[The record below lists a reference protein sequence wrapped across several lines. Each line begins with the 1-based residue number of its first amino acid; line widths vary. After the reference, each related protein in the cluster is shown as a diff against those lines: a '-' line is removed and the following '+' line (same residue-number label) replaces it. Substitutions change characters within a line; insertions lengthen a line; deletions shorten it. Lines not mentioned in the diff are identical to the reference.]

1 MDGLTTNLSRRKRLR
16 WVLYITFLLFAVLL
30 IRIAFIQFVQG
41 EELQAMAYQQQ
52 SLDRNITP
60 KRGGIYDATGKVE
73 LAISAS
79 VETVTVNPVNIP
91 EEQKE
96 KVAKKLAEI
105 FELDYEA
112 TLKKVKKRS
121 SIETIAKRVDKA
133 KTDTLRVWM
142 EENNIKTGI
151 NIDEDT
157 KRYYPFNNLASQIIG
172 FCGSDNQGL
181 EGLESYYE
189 ENLKGESGK
198 IVRVSDARGGEIE
211 DEAEQYIPA
220 VDGDSL
226 VLTIDATIQ
235 GIVEK
240 YLKLGCIDNACTD
253 GGSVII
259 MNPNNGDIMA
269 MANYPDYNLNDPY
282 SSNTE
287 ELAENWETMSSTDK
301 TKAMQQAWRNKS
313 ISDTYEPGS
322 VFKIITASAAL
333 EEGITT
339 TDKEGEFNCTGGIEI
354 AGVRIKCWR
363 YYRPHGSQSLREA
376 LMNSCNPVF
385 IGLGQKMGVST
396 YYSYLNKFGFLDK
409 THIDLLGEAKG
420 IFLAEKKVGPV
431 ELATISFGQ
440 RFEITP
446 IQMVT
451 AISAIA
457 NGGEYVKPRVVKAI
471 IDGKTGEKQEIA
483 IEKKGRVVS
492 KETAEGIL
500 SMLESVVA
508 EGTGKNGGVQGYAI
522 GGKTGTSEDGVDTN
536 RYIASFLAVAPV
548 TDPQLVML
556 VVLYNPT
563 GEGGH
568 GGGGV
573 AAPIA
578 SQILSEVL
586 PYLKVNQDYQDQV
599 EVVET
604 IEVPELREL
613 TLKEA
618 EKQAKEIGLELD
630 YTLTEGEERSKEEIT
645 IKEQTPKPGIK
656 VNKGSKIQIEI

>member
-16 WVLYITFLLFAVLL
+16 WVLYITFLLFALLL

-60 KRGGIYDATGKVE
+60 KRGSIYDATGKVE
-73 LAISAS
+73 LAVSAS

-105 FELDYEA
+105 FELDYEV

-198 IVRVSDARGGEIE
+198 IVRVSDARGGEIQ

-259 MNPNNGDIMA
+259 MNPNNGGSPLNAHHRCGQCSLNSLICREIQRQ
-269 MANYPDYNLNDPY
+269 ANYRLSGRSKQDGISKCLHFLQPPDHLQILFISFPEPNPRVQDDLLLFY
-282 SSNTE
+282 S
-287 ELAENWETMSSTDK
+287 
-301 TKAMQQAWRNKS
+301 R
-313 ISDTYEPGS
+313 
-322 VFKIITASAAL
+322 
-333 EEGITT
+333 
-339 TDKEGEFNCTGGIEI
+339 
-354 AGVRIKCWR
+354 
-363 YYRPHGSQSLREA
+363 SL
-376 LMNSCNPVF
+376 CNP
-385 IGLGQKMGVST
+385 
-396 YYSYLNKFGFLDK
+396 
-409 THIDLLGEAKG
+409 
-420 IFLAEKKVGPV
+420 
-431 ELATISFGQ
+431 Q
-440 RFEITP
+440 RLF
-446 IQMVT
+446 
-451 AISAIA
+451 
-457 NGGEYVKPRVVKAI
+457 
-471 IDGKTGEKQEIA
+471 
-483 IEKKGRVVS
+483 
-492 KETAEGIL
+492 
-500 SMLESVVA
+500 
-508 EGTGKNGGVQGYAI
+508 
-522 GGKTGTSEDGVDTN
+522 
-536 RYIASFLAVAPV
+536 
-548 TDPQLVML
+548 
-556 VVLYNPT
+556 
-563 GEGGH
+563 
-568 GGGGV
+568 
-573 AAPIA
+573 
-578 SQILSEVL
+578 
-586 PYLKVNQDYQDQV
+586 
-599 EVVET
+599 
-604 IEVPELREL
+604 
-613 TLKEA
+613 
-618 EKQAKEIGLELD
+618 
-630 YTLTEGEERSKEEIT
+630 
-645 IKEQTPKPGIK
+645 
-656 VNKGSKIQIEI
+656 